1 MQMNLIHQQIE
12 KRNLNK
18 HKIKIKKPTCYFQRF
33 TAYIFRDSMTESE
46 NMHTVY
52 PSKWKLR
59 TGVMILMSGSIVFVS
74 KVDIKGRKVI

>member
-1 MQMNLIHQQIE
+1 
-12 KRNLNK
+12 
-18 HKIKIKKPTCYFQRF
+18 
-33 TAYIFRDSMTESE
+33 MTESE

-74 KVDIKGRKVI
+74 KVDIKGRESYITIKGRSSRKHIKCKYIFAQHRHI